1 MHRRKFL
8 TIAALSGLVPACG
21 SGSDSASR
29 SSQAALDFRNPLRVP
44 PLLHPKPGK
53 DGVRRFELSMQAG
66 RTRILPGRQ
75 TPTWGFNG
83 GFLGPTLR
91 AGRGD
96 KVQMAVH
103 NRLPEVSTVHWHGM
117 RLPARMDGGPHQPIE
132 PGAVWT
138 PHWTIDQP
146 AATSWY
152 HPHPHG
158 TTAQHVYRGLA
169 GMFILDEDLDL
180 DLPGDYGVDDFPLI
194 LQDKRFAAD
203 GSFDGDP
210 LKGTF
215 GILGDHVL
223 VNGTYNPH
231 LSVTTERVRFRVLN
245 GSNARM
251 YTLVFADKRR
261 FHVIANDGGLLGAPV
276 EVEAISLTP
285 GERAEIVVAFAPG
298 EQVVLRTADNGVD
311 IGEGDFDLLKL
322 VAAGTLKPAP
332 GVPAR
337 LAPLTPIT
345 APAGATVRRFK
356 LSGHDAI
363 NGRGMDMTRIDE
375 VVPAGAVEIWEIENN
390 VYSHNFHIHEVAFQV
405 LDVDGSAPPAYAT
418 GYKDTVYVPA
428 KSVVRLAVRFG
439 GYSDP
444 ASPYMYHCHILRH
457 EDSGMMGQFVIV
469 EPGTESQVNRTIPA
483 RSGHTGH
490 SGH

>member
-1 MHRRKFL
+1 MHRRQFL
-8 TIAALSGLVPACG
+8 TAAALSALAAACSSDPAV
-21 SGSDSASR
+21 DPASPGPEI
-29 SSQAALDFRNPLRVP
+29 DFGTPLRVP
-44 PLLHPKPGK
+44 PLLNPKSGK

-66 RTRILPGRQ
+66 RTQILAGKR

-83 GFLGPTLR
+83 AFLGPTLR
-91 AGRGD
+91 ASRGD
-96 KVQMAVH
+96 KVKMAVR
-103 NRLPEVSTVHWHGM
+103 NGLSELSTVHWHGM

-132 PGAVWT
+132 PGAVWM

-158 TTAQHVYRGLA
+158 ATAEHVYRGLA
-169 GMFILDEDLDL
+169 GMFILDDDLDL
-180 DLPGDYGVDDFPLI
+180 DLPADYGIDDIPLI
-194 LQDKRFAAD
+194 LQDKKFAPD

-215 GILGDHVL
+215 GILGDHIL

-231 LSVTTERVRFRVLN
+231 LRVTTERVRFRVLN

-251 YTLVFADKRR
+251 YNLAFADKRS

-276 EVEAISLTP
+276 EVETLSLTP
-285 GERAEIVVAFAPG
+285 GERVEIIVAFAPG
-298 EQVVLRTADNGVD
+298 EQVILRTADNGVD

-322 VAAGTLKPAP
+322 IAAKQLKPAP
-332 GVPAR
+332 AVPAR
-337 LAPLTPIT
+337 LASPAAIT
-345 APAGATVRRFK
+345 APAGAKVRRFK

-363 NGRGMDMTRIDE
+363 NGKAMDMTRIDE

-405 LDVDGSAPPAYAT
+405 LEMDGSAPPPYAT
-418 GYKDTVYVPA
+418 GHKDTVYVPS
-428 KSVVRLAVRFG
+428 KSVVRLAVQFG
-439 GYSDP
+439 RYTDP
-444 ASPYMYHCHILRH
+444 VSPYMYHCHILRH

-469 EPGTESQVNRTIPA
+469 EPGTENQVSLSIPA
-483 RSGHTGH
+483 HIGGH
-490 SGH
+490 

>member
-8 TIAALSGLVPACG
+8 TVAALSSLAAAC
-21 SGSDSASR
+21 SSDSDT
-29 SSQAALDFRNPLRVP
+29 SSPSQAAALDFGNPLRVP
-44 PLLHPKPGK
+44 PLLHPEPGK

-66 RTRILPGRQ
+66 RTQILAGKQ

-83 GFLGPTLR
+83 TFLGPTLR

-96 KVQMAVH
+96 KVQMAVR
-103 NRLPEVSTVHWHGM
+103 NQLPEVSTVHWHGM

-132 PGAVWT
+132 PGTVWT

-169 GMFILDEDLDL
+169 GMFILDDDHDL
-180 DLPGDYGVDDFPLI
+180 DLPADYGVNDFPLI
-194 LQDKRFAAD
+194 LQDKKFAAD

-215 GILGDHVL
+215 GILGDHIL

-231 LSVTTERVRFRVLN
+231 LTVTTERVRFRVLN

-251 YTLVFADKRR
+251 YNLAFADKRR
-261 FHVIANDGGLLGAPV
+261 FHVIANDGGLLSTPV
-276 EVEAISLTP
+276 EVETFSLTP
-285 GERAEIVVAFAPG
+285 GERAEIIVAFAPG
-298 EQVVLRTADNGVD
+298 EQVVLRTTDNGVD
-311 IGEGDFDLLKL
+311 IGKGDFDLLKL
-322 VAAGTLKPAP
+322 IAADDLKPAP
-332 GVPAR
+332 DVPAR
-337 LAPLTPIT
+337 LVPLAPIS
-345 APAGATVRRFK
+345 APAGAKVRRFR

-363 NGRGMDMTRIDE
+363 NGKEMDMARIDE
-375 VVPAGAVEIWEIENN
+375 VVPAGAIEIWEIENN

-405 LDVDGSAPPAYAT
+405 LETGGSAPPAYAT
-418 GYKDTVYVPA
+418 GYKDTVYVPS
-428 KSVVRLAVRFG
+428 KSVVRLAVQFG
-439 GYSDP
+439 GFTDP

-469 EPGTESQVNRTIPA
+469 KPGTESQVNLTIPT
-483 RSGHTGH
+483 HTGH
-490 SGH
+490 